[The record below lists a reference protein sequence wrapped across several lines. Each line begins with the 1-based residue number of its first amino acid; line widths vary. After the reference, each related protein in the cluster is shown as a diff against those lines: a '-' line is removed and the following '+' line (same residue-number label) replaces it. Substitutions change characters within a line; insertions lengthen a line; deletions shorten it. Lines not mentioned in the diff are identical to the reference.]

1 MAITKETSIH
11 FIKISI
17 LTLGI
22 FAFTVGITPYIFS
35 YFDSDEKPKFN
46 IDASE
51 EALSVISNQEAPQI
65 ESIETEEKTLIESP
79 SSTSPNKVSPH
90 KKTANT
96 PKQNAKPVVLPAL
109 HESDDFFLNELNNA
123 STESL
128 FIPVDI
134 VRNMVVFVDNFSRGE
149 IIARFSPLHRPIK
162 PFSVNKYAETM
173 TIDSK
178 SYLRYD
184 KYAKIVDSI
193 DTEEFIYLYKL
204 LTPLI
209 DEAYQEIGYPA
220 GGFNDTFIKA
230 IAQALDTPVIHY
242 RLEVNSTSV
251 MYKYVDENIESL
263 PDTQKLLLRMG
274 PNNLETVKNKL
285 QSIQNELQRL

>member
-11 FIKISI
+11 FLKISI

-22 FAFTVGITPYIFS
+22 FALTVGVTPYIFS
-35 YFDSDEKPKFN
+35 YFDSDEAPKFN
-46 IDASE
+46 LGADE
-51 EALSVISNQEAPQI
+51 EAVNIVTNQETPQT
-65 ESIETEEKTLIESP
+65 EGIETDNTSNKQQQPTSSIKT
-79 SSTSPNKVSPH
+79 TSQ
-90 KKTANT
+90 KKTVNT
-96 PKQNAKPVVLPAL
+96 PKQNAKPVVLPEL
-109 HESDDFFLNELNNA
+109 HESDDFFLNELN
-123 STESL
+123 SSSESL

-134 VRNMVVFVDNFSRGE
+134 IRNMVVFIDNFSRGE
-149 IIARFSPLHRPIK
+149 IIARFSPLHRPTK
-162 PFSVNKYAETM
+162 PFSVNKHAETM
-173 TIDSK
+173 TIDSN
-178 SYLRYD
+178 SYLRYN
-184 KYAKIVDSI
+184 KYAKAVDSI

-230 IAQALDTPVIHY
+230 ITQALDTPVIHY
-242 RLEVNSTSV
+242 RLEVNSPSV

-274 PNNLETVKNKL
+274 PDNL
-285 QSIQNELQRL
+285 